1 MSKNRLENELEKGK
15 VEKTAIEAQT
25 EALRNRY
32 AAFVNGNLN
41 GIIEST
47 YITPKRYK
55 LPKGIKRKENYD
67 KFLIKLKRFLGL
79 V

>member
-1 MSKNRLENELEKGK
+1 MSKNRLENELEKGQ

-25 EALRNRY
+25 EILRNRY
-32 AAFVNGNLN
+32 AAFVNDNLYS
-41 GIIEST
+41 IIEST

-55 LPKGIKRKENYD
+55 LPKSIKRKEKCS
-67 KFLIKLKRFLGL
+67 KFLIKLKKFLGL